1 MKAIYRYNDEH
12 IGRNYIVIPK
22 IREAH
27 TALGNVVIT
36 FDNGDRRTLDVA
48 DAAQTLEEI
57 VEALEE
63 YYTR

>member
-1 MKAIYRYNDEH
+1 MDEH
-12 IGRNYIVIPK
+12 LGNNYIVIPK

-48 DAAQTLEEI
+48 DAARTLAEI
-57 VEALEE
+57 VAALEE
-63 YYTR
+63 YYTL

>member
-1 MKAIYRYNDEH
+1 MKAIFTYMDEH
-12 IGRNYIVIPK
+12 LGKNYIVIPK

-48 DAAQTLEEI
+48 DATRTLAEI
-57 VEALEE
+57 VAALEE
-63 YYTR
+63 YYAR